1 LLRNKTPFM
10 NPFFET
16 YTTPFET
23 PPFHLIKLEHYLPAL
38 ERGIQEAQK
47 EIEMLIALEESPTFE
62 NTIAALEKSGELLDK
77 VTSVFFNLNSAETN
91 SEMQALAQEISPKL
105 VEHKN
110 NVLMDAELFKRIE
123 HVYQHENRDRL
134 TEEQKTLL
142 DKTYKSFARNGAR
155 LGKKDQEKLR
165 KIDAQ
170 LSKASLKFGE
180 HVLEESN
187 SYELVIENEQDLQGL
202 PGGAVEAAKQ
212 LAQERGK
219 PQAWIFTLDYPSYIP
234 FITYCENR
242 SLRQQIHHAFGSK
255 AFQKNPQNNEALIL
269 EMVKLRAERAEL
281 LGYETHAQ
289 FVLEERM
296 AEDPQKVEDFLTD
309 LQNKAML
316 AAQSEFERL
325 EKYAQDM
332 DGIDVLQKW
341 DASFYSEKLKKEL
354 HALDDEALRPY
365 FKLENVVQGVFDTAE
380 KLFGIQFKKMDDVPV
395 YHKDVEAYEV
405 LDKTGKH
412 LAVFYADFFPRPGK
426 RQGAWMTSF
435 RSQRKDGNK
444 DIRPH
449 VSIVCNFTAPTST
462 KPSLLT
468 FREVTTL
475 FHEFGHAL
483 HGMLA
488 DGTYAG
494 LSGTSV
500 YWDFVE
506 LPSQILENWCY
517 EEECLNLFAEHY
529 ETGEILPKEYIDRIK
544 AAAQFNTGLATIRQ
558 ISLAILDM
566 KWHTL
571 DTKSTDA
578 VQDVGAFERQATE
591 QLSLYPEVPGT
602 CTSAQFSHIFQ
613 GGYSSGYYSY
623 KWAEVLDADAFEYFQ
638 EKGIFNQEV
647 AERFRKYI
655 LSAGGSEHPSVL
667 YKKFRGRNPSNDALL
682 KRAGLLK

>member
-1 LLRNKTPFM
+1 M
-10 NPFFET
+10 NPFLPP
-16 YTTPFET
+16 YNTPFGT
-23 PPFHLIKLEHYLPAL
+23 PPFDQIALEHYLPAV
-38 ERGIQEAQK
+38 EKGIKDAK
-47 EIEMLIALEESPTFE
+47 MEIANLVANEESPTFD
-62 NTIAALEKSGELLDK
+62 NTVVALENAGELLEK

-110 NVLMDAELFKRIE
+110 DVLMNPDLFKRIE
-123 HVYQHENRDRL
+123 YVFEQEDREAL
-134 TEEQKTLL
+134 TKEQKTLL
-142 DKTYKSFARNGAR
+142 EKTYKSFSRNGAR
-155 LGKKDQEKLR
+155 LGQKDQEKLR
-165 KIDAQ
+165 KIDEQ
-170 LSKASLKFGE
+170 LSQASLKFGE
-180 HVLEESN
+180 HVLKESN
-187 SYELVIENEQDLQGL
+187 AYELVIENESELKGI
-202 PGGAVEAAKQ
+202 PSGAVEAAKQ
-212 LAQERGK
+212 LAQEKGK
-219 PQAWIFTLDYPSYIP
+219 PDAWIFTLDYPSYIP

-242 SLRQQIHHAFGSK
+242 ELRRKIHHAFGSK
-255 AFQKNPQNNEALIL
+255 SFKDNSENNEELIL
-269 EMVKLRAERAEL
+269 KMVQLRAERARL
-281 LGYETHAQ
+281 LGYETHAH

-296 AEDPQKVEDFLTD
+296 AEEPKKVEDFLID
-309 LQNKAML
+309 LQGKAMP
-316 AAQSEFERL
+316 AARKEFEHL
-325 EKYAQDM
+325 ESFAKEM
-332 DGIDVLQKW
+332 DKIDTLQKW
-341 DASFYSEKLKKEL
+341 DGSYYSEKLKQKL
-354 HALDDEALRPY
+354 HSLDDEALRPY
-365 FKLENVVQGVFDTAE
+365 FELENVVRGVFETAR
-380 KLFGIQFKKMDDVPV
+380 KLFGIRFKKAQDIPV

-405 LDKTGKH
+405 LDKSGKH

-435 RSQRKDGNK
+435 RSQRKIDEK

-449 VSIVCNFTAPTST
+449 VSIVCNFTAPTPSR
-462 KPSLLT
+462 PSLLT

-488 DGTYAG
+488 DSTYSG

-517 EEECLNLFAEHY
+517 EEECLNLFAKHY
-529 ETGEILPKEYIDRIK
+529 ETGEILPKEYIERIK

-558 ISLAILDM
+558 ISLATLDM
-566 KWHTL
+566 KWHSL
-571 DTKSTDA
+571 KPENLEEINGVGDFEKRSTSH
-578 VQDVGAFERQATE
+578 
-591 QLSLYPEVPGT
+591 LNLYPEVEGT
-602 CTSAQFSHIFQ
+602 CTSTQFGHIFQ

-623 KWAEVLDADAFEYFQ
+623 KWAEVLDADAFEFFQ

-655 LSAGGSEHPSVL
+655 LSAGGSEHPSIL